1 MARKADF
8 NADEWSTVV
17 EAPLLAGMR
26 VATADRG
33 GTIRESVAMAKTYA
47 NARRQQG
54 ESELLDDI
62 VSAPP
67 AMDPERVRASGD
79 IGHASTERLREA
91 VRLLEQK
98 ASSLEEVEAYKRF
111 VLTVA
116 EAAASAHR
124 EGGFM
129 GVGGKQVSDAEQ
141 AALAEIAATLQVEG
155 SDLRGQ

>member
-91 VRLLEQK
+91 VQLLEQG
-98 ASSLEEVEAYKRF
+98 ASSEEVEAYKRF

-129 GVGGKQVSDAEQ
+129 GVGGKQVSDTEQ
-141 AALAEIAATLQVEG
+141 AALADIAATLQLAG